1 MILQIGVAAM
11 WPPPHGPRK
20 PLAGAAAVVEKGG
33 MQQDPTLIPPAETD
47 VAGGQRAAAG
57 PRDGTPVGAAV
68 RAPLSP
74 LREASAWIFD
84 LDNTL
89 YPAAVDLFG
98 QIDIRMRGY
107 IADFL
112 GLGLEEAFAVQKRYF
127 AQFGTSMRGLMD
139 LHGLDPQ
146 AFLAHVH
153 DIDVSVLDPAPELEA
168 ALRALPGRK
177 LVFTNASVAHA
188 ERVLCR
194 LGIDHHFADI
204 FDIVAADYRPKPE
217 PEIYLRLI
225 DRYRI
230 DAPTSVMVEDMARNL
245 APAAALGLTTVW
257 VRTHSEW
264 GSWGSEGDHIHH
276 VVEDLT
282 PWLAEVAEVAAGRR

>member
-1 MILQIGVAAM
+1 MKQGSPPIHPRLNDSAPGVAHAGV
-11 WPPPHGPRK
+11 PPPGHLP
-20 PLAGAAAVVEKGG
+20 GAASPG
-33 MQQDPTLIPPAETD
+33 
-47 VAGGQRAAAG
+47 VASPGELGHL
-57 PRDGTPVGAAV
+57 PLH
-68 RAPLSP
+68 APFSP

-89 YPAAVDLFG
+89 YPAAVDLFS
-98 QIDIRMRGY
+98 QIDIRMRAY

-139 LHGLDPQ
+139 LHGLDPA
-146 AFLAHVH
+146 AFLEHVH
-153 DIDVSVLDPAPELEA
+153 DIDVSVLEPAPELEA

-204 FDIVAADYRPKPE
+204 FDIVAAEYRPKPE
-217 PEIYLRLI
+217 AEIYGRLI
-225 DRYRI
+225 SRYQI
-230 DAPTSVMVEDMARNL
+230 EPASAVMVEDMARNL

-257 VRTHSEW
+257 VCTRSEW
-264 GSWGSEGDHIHH
+264 GAWGSDGTHIHH
-276 VVEDLT
+276 VVEDLA
-282 PWLAEVAEVAAGRR
+282 PWLTKVAAGRL